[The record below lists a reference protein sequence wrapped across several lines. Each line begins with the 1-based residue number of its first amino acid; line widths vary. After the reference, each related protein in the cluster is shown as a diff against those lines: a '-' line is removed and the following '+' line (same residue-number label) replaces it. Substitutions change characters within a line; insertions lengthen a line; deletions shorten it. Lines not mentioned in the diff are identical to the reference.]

1 MNEEKRNVGK
11 RQAPSQREGVAR
23 WWEEHCLWVEGLSG
37 GQLLRYRLLQVAT
50 VLAVVIII
58 AYFALGAWMRVPEV
72 QGKPSTVEPKPGQE
86 DIQNSQTGNGRK
98 DGVYTFLVAGKDVV
112 SGSTDT
118 MLLLTYDINNKTMS
132 GMNLPR
138 DTMVNVSTRSKRL
151 NTVYAYNRKGENSQ
165 EKNINGMNALRN
177 EVANITGILP
187 DFYVLVE
194 WEAVGRLVDAL
205 GGVEFEVPFD
215 MDYDDP
221 EQNLHIHQ
229 KAGLRLLSGEDAMQV
244 IRHRKNNDGSHS
256 RGDVGRMEVQQDFL
270 KAVVKK
276 CLQPSIF
283 LKINSLVEIFKE
295 NVETDLTV
303 GNILAFAEKA
313 VGMNPD
319 TGIVFFTAP
328 VAEYFVYR
336 TAAMLTLDPGGMV
349 DVVNQKMNPY
359 TQDVTIEDLQILI
372 YHGNN
377 GFTLTSGELKDS
389 SLAQPYTPPAAP
401 PKEENEPDPEEN
413 QQPAEE
419 NNSEPESSESEE
431 VPEPMPE
438 GETEV
443 PPATGEETLPEQDGD
458 TEQPEVPAELEQ
470 PAEQPEVP
478 AEPEQ
483 PAQQETPQEEN
494 IEQSGGETEMPVE
507 PAPAE
512 EAA

>member
-1 MNEEKRNVGK
+1 MSEEKRNVGK
-11 RQAPSQREGVAR
+11 RQAPSQSGGIAR
-23 WWEEHCLWVEGLSG
+23 WWEEHCLWVEQLSG
-37 GQLLRYRLLQVAT
+37 GRLLRYRLLQVAT
-50 VLAVVIII
+50 VLAVVILI
-58 AYFALGAWMRVPEV
+58 AYFALSAWMRVPEV
-72 QGKPSTVEPKPGQE
+72 QGKPVTMEPTPEQE
-86 DIQNSQTGNGRK
+86 SALGTHGTQNGNGRK
-98 DGVYTFLVAGKDVV
+98 DGVYTFLVAGKDVA
-112 SGSTDT
+112 SGATDT

-138 DTMVNVSTRSKRL
+138 DTMVNVSTSSKRL
-151 NTVYAYNRKGENSQ
+151 NTVYAYNRKGESSQ
-165 EKNINGMNALRN
+165 EKTLNGMNALRN

-187 DFYVLVE
+187 DFYILVE

-256 RGDVGRMEVQQDFL
+256 NGDIGRMEVQQDFL

-313 VGMNPD
+313 VGMSPD

-336 TAAMLTLDPGGMV
+336 KAAMLTLDPSGMV

-359 TQDVTIEDLQILI
+359 TQDITVEDLQMLI
-372 YHGNN
+372 YHGNK
-377 GFTLTSGELKDS
+377 GFTVTSGELKDS
-389 SLAQPYTPPAAP
+389 SLGQPYTPPPAP
-401 PKEENEPDPEEN
+401 PKEEEPVPELPPEESE
-413 QQPAEE
+413 QSAEE
-419 NNSEPESSESEE
+419 NNSDQEQPGEE
-431 VPEPMPE
+431 EMPEPTPE

-443 PPATGEETLPEQDGD
+443 PPVTEEEGKIPEQGGEDEQ
-458 TEQPEVPAELEQ
+458 TEL
-470 PAEQPEVP
+470 P

-483 PAQQETPQEEN
+483 PSEQETQQEES
-494 IEQSGGETEMPVE
+494 IEQSGEETAEPVE
-507 PAPAE
+507 PTPE
-512 EAA
+512 EETA

>member
-1 MNEEKRNVGK
+1 MSEEKRNVGK
-11 RQAPSQREGVAR
+11 RQAPSQRGGIAQ
-23 WWEEHCLWVEGLSG
+23 WWEEHCLWVEQLSG

-50 VLAVVIII
+50 VLAVVILI
-58 AYFALGAWMRVPEV
+58 AYFALSAWMRVPDV
-72 QGKPSTVEPKPGQE
+72 QGKPVTTEPTPEQESTQGTQGT
-86 DIQNSQTGNGRK
+86 QSGNGRK
-98 DGVYTFLVAGKDVV
+98 DGVYTFLVAGKDVA
-112 SGSTDT
+112 SGATDT
-118 MLLLTYDINNKTMS
+118 MLLLTYDINHKTMS

-138 DTMVNVSTRSKRL
+138 DTMVNVSTKAKRL
-151 NTVYAYNRKGENSQ
+151 NTVYAYNRKGENNQ
-165 EKNINGMNALRN
+165 EKTINGMNALRN

-229 KAGLRLLSGEDAMQV
+229 KAGFRLLSGEDAMQV

-256 RGDVGRMEVQQDFL
+256 NGDIGRMEVQQDFL

-283 LKINSLVEIFKE
+283 LKINDLVEIFKE

-359 TQDVTIEDLQILI
+359 TQDITIEDLQILI
-372 YHGNN
+372 YHGNK

-389 SLAQPYTPPAAP
+389 SLGEPYIPPAAP
-401 PKEENEPDPEEN
+401 PKEEEPIPEPVPEEN
-413 QQPAEE
+413 EPPVEE
-419 NNSEPESSESEE
+419 NSSEQEQPSEE
-431 VPEPMPE
+431 ELPEPIPE
-438 GETEV
+438 GETEMPPVTEEENV
-443 PPATGEETLPEQDGD
+443 PEQGGEDEQTEVPTEPETQQEQSMEQSGEET
-458 TEQPEVPAELEQ
+458 V
-470 PAEQPEVP
+470 V
-478 AEPEQ
+478 
-483 PAQQETPQEEN
+483 
-494 IEQSGGETEMPVE
+494 PVE
-507 PAPAE
+507 PTPAE
-512 EAA
+512 EAE

>member
-1 MNEEKRNVGK
+1 MKEEKRTVGK
-11 RQAPSQREGVAR
+11 RQAVSQSGGISQ
-23 WWEEHCLWVEGLSG
+23 WWEEHCLWVEQLSG
-37 GQLLRYRLLQVAT
+37 GQRLRYRLLQIAT
-50 VLAVVIII
+50 VLSIIVLA
-58 AYFALGAWMRVPEV
+58 AYFALSAWMKVPEV
-72 QGKPSTVEPKPGQE
+72 QGKPITTTPLPGQE
-86 DIQNSQTGNGRK
+86 NTQTSQSGNGRK
-98 DGVYTFLVAGKDVV
+98 DGVYTFLVAGKDVA
-112 SGSTDT
+112 SGATDT
-118 MLLLTYDINNKTMS
+118 MLLLSYDINNKTIS

-138 DTMVNVSTRSKRL
+138 DTMVNVSTKAKRL
-151 NTVYAYNRKGENSQ
+151 NTVYAYNRKGEDNQ
-165 EKNINGMNALRN
+165 EKTTNGMNALRN

-229 KAGLRLLSGEDAMQV
+229 KAGFRLLTGEDAMQV
-244 IRHRKNNDGSHS
+244 VRHRKNNDGSHS
-256 RGDVGRMEVQQDFL
+256 HGDIGRMEVQQDFL
-270 KAVVKK
+270 RAVVKK

-313 VGMNPD
+313 VGMNPE
-319 TGIVFFTAP
+319 TGMVFFTAP

-336 TAAMLTLDPGGMV
+336 SAAMLTLDPGGMV

-359 TQDVTIEDLQILI
+359 TQDITIDDLQMLI

-389 SLAQPYTPPAAP
+389 SLAQPYTPPATK
-401 PKEENEPDPEEN
+401 PKEEEELSPEIAPEEN
-413 QQPAEE
+413 GSEQEQPEQE
-419 NNSEPESSESEE
+419 NI
-431 VPEPMPE
+431 PEPTPE
-438 GETEV
+438 EEIEV
-443 PPATGEETLPEQDGD
+443 PPVTGEETVPEQEG
-458 TEQPEVPAELEQ
+458 TGEQQEVTPE
-470 PAEQPEVP
+470 AEQPSE
-478 AEPEQ
+478 
-483 PAQQETPQEEN
+483 QETPQEES
-494 IEQSGGETEMPVE
+494 IEQTGEETVLPTETTPV
-507 PAPAE
+507 E